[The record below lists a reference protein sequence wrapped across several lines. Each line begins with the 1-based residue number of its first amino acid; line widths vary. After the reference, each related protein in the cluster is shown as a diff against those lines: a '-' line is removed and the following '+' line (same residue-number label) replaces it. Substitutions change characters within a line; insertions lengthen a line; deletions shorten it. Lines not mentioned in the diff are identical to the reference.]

1 MEKTAELISYGA
13 ISTDFKVIA
22 NFSRILTKL
31 KELKQTR
38 LDCYQCPNPIVNEA
52 IAKKFEA
59 KNLEESTII
68 EVFAPSKN
76 YPMHV
81 DYGGISYFI
90 PLEEGIFQIGGVN
103 YPIVPFVLYAFE
115 DSMLHNSNFAS
126 IMLK

>member
-52 IAKKFEA
+52 IA
-59 KNLEESTII
+59 
-68 EVFAPSKN
+68 
-76 YPMHV
+76 
-81 DYGGISYFI
+81 
-90 PLEEGIFQIGGVN
+90 
-103 YPIVPFVLYAFE
+103 
-115 DSMLHNSNFAS
+115 
-126 IMLK
+126 